1 MLTPEEAGRELDLAA
16 EKCRAPGCGTSISVA
31 ENAGL
36 IAVKING
43 MDSER
48 AYVMELLHDIGRRE
62 GFKAVMPYPCRGLLE
77 IKNTNYLAVLF

>member
-1 MLTPEEAGRELDLAA
+1 MIWQQK
-16 EKCRAPGCGTSISVA
+16 KCRAPGCGTVFLSGKCRSDCSQ
-31 ENAGL
+31 NQS
-36 IAVKING
+36 

>member
-1 MLTPEEAGRELDLAA
+1 MNVLTPEEARRELDLAA
-16 EKCRAPGCGTSISVA
+16 EKMPGPWMWHSISVA

-48 AYVMELLHDIGRRE
+48 AACNGASARYRPPG
-62 GFKAVMPYPCRGLLE
+62 GL
-77 IKNTNYLAVLF
+77 

>member
-1 MLTPEEAGRELDLAA
+1 MAA
-16 EKCRAPGCGTSISVA
+16 EKMPGPWRWLCISVA

-36 IAVKING
+36 IEVKING

-48 AYVMELLHDIGRRE
+48 AYVMGFLHDIGRRE

>member
-1 MLTPEEAGRELDLAA
+1 MIWQQK
-16 EKCRAPGCGTSISVA
+16 KCRAPGCGTSISVA
-31 ENAGL
+31 DNAGL

-48 AYVMELLHDIGRRE
+48 AHVMGLLHDIGRRE

>member
-16 EKCRAPGCGTSISVA
+16 EKCRAWVRHVQYSVA

-48 AYVMELLHDIGRRE
+48 AHVMGLLHDIGRR
-62 GFKAVMPYPCRGLLE
+62 RRL
-77 IKNTNYLAVLF
+77 

>member
-1 MLTPEEAGRELDLAA
+1 MAA
-16 EKCRAPGCGTSISVA
+16 EKMPGPWVWHSISVA

-36 IAVKING
+36 IAVKINS

-62 GFKAVMPYPCRGLLE
+62 GFKAVMPYPCRGFLKLKTQ
-77 IKNTNYLAVLF
+77 II

>member
-16 EKCRAPGCGTSISVA
+16 EKTPGPWVRHSISVA
-31 ENAGL
+31 DNAGL

-48 AYVMELLHDIGRRE
+48 AYVMGLLHDIGRRE

>member
-1 MLTPEEAGRELDLAA
+1 MNVLTPEEARRELDLAA
-16 EKCRAPGCGTSISVA
+16 EKMPGPWMWHSISVA

-48 AYVMELLHDIGRRE
+48 AHVMGLLHDIDVYKRQFQRYYM
-62 GFKAVMPYPCRGLLE
+62 A
-77 IKNTNYLAVLF
+77 

>member
-1 MLTPEEAGRELDLAA
+1 MAA
-16 EKCRAPGCGTSISVA
+16 EKMPGPWVWHSISVA

-36 IAVKING
+36 IAVKINS

-77 IKNTNYLAVLF
+77 INNTNYFAVLF